1 MSDWRIAQ
9 LADVADIR
17 VSGVDKLSFAS
28 EKPVRLCNYMDVYAN
43 DYVRADLPFM
53 EATATAAEIAK
64 FKVAQGDVMITKDSE
79 TPEDIGIPSV
89 VTDEIEGL
97 VCAYHLALLKPNR
110 SLIDPIYLS
119 KQLATPATARYFARN
134 AAGSTRYGLSN
145 GAIARTP
152 VPLAPLNQ
160 QRKIAA
166 ILTSIDTAIE
176 KIEALIAKYQQIKAG
191 LMHDLFT
198 RGVLPNGQLRPPREQ
213 APELYQETA
222 IGWIPREWRIAPL
235 ETILRESGGYLQT
248 GPFGSQLHAYEY
260 QTEGIPVVMPQDI
273 NEGTIG
279 TDAIARISEKRA
291 VSLARHQLK
300 IGDIIIARRGELSR
314 AAAVSKI
321 EEGWLCG
328 TGCFLLRLGRTDL
341 NHFFF
346 SHIYRYDYIQRQI
359 AGTQVGTT
367 MPSLNNSVMGRV
379 SFPCP
384 TPNEQNEISIR
395 LSNAEAEIN
404 SLRDHAEKLKL
415 QKLGLMQDLLTGKV
429 PVKVDAEAP
438 ELVDG

>member
-1 MSDWRIAQ
+1 MSDFKVIPVGSHLKLTSGFPFASASFSNEGFPLIRIRDVLSSTTETYFRGAYPPGYVIKAGNILIGMDGDFHVVKWRGPEALLNQRVLKVDVQDESIVVLDYVFHWLGPFIKKINDVTAATTVKHLSTKDIVKANARFPSVIAQ
-9 LADVADIR
+9 R
-17 VSGVDKLSFAS
+17 
-28 EKPVRLCNYMDVYAN
+28 R
-43 DYVRADLPFM
+43 
-53 EATATAAEIAK
+53 
-64 FKVAQGDVMITKDSE
+64 
-79 TPEDIGIPSV
+79 
-89 VTDEIEGL
+89 
-97 VCAYHLALLKPNR
+97 
-110 SLIDPIYLS
+110 
-119 KQLATPATARYFARN
+119 
-134 AAGSTRYGLSN
+134 
-145 GAIARTP
+145 
-152 VPLAPLNQ
+152 
-160 QRKIAA
+160 IAA

-176 KIEALIAKYQQIKAG
+176 KTEALIAKYQQIKAG

-222 IGWIPREWRIAPL
+222 IGWIPSEWRIAPL

-273 NEGTIG
+273 NEGKIG
-279 TDAIARISEKRA
+279 TEAIARISEKRA
-291 VSLARHQLK
+291 LSLAKHQLK
-300 IGDIIIARRGELSR
+300 IGDIVIARRGELSR
-314 AAAVSKI
+314 AAAVS
-321 EEGWLCG
+321 EVEQGWLCG

-379 SFPCP
+379 FFPCP

-395 LSNAEAEIN
+395 LSNAETEVDN
-404 SLRDHAEKLKL
+404 LRNHAQKLKL
-415 QKLGLMQDLLTGKV
+415 QKLGLMQDLLTDKV
-429 PVKVDAEAP
+429 AVTVDAQASEAM
-438 ELVDG
+438 L